1 MQDTK
6 NIEWLLSQPKEYQL
20 HLFQDYVELVKILA
34 SHLMEEELENKCG
47 EKYNRASPHLG
58 RYDRWGSNPGSIK
71 VGSEKV
77 PIEVPRCHDKLEST
91 KRNVDVYQEIKEQAR
106 PTEKLLRSVLLGLSQ
121 RDYGEVTKTISDSF
135 GLSQST
141 TSRKFIEESS
151 ASLEKY
157 EKRDLSNYDFVCLM
171 LDGKYLAKEQ
181 IVICMGITMQ
191 GDKLLL
197 GFIQTSS
204 ENTKAVKGLLKNL
217 LDRNLKYEEGLLCV
231 VDGSK
236 GLSKAV
242 GETFGKH
249 SMIQRCQWHK
259 RENVTSY
266 LGEQDAL
273 IFKSRLQSAYK
284 EPTYEGAKARLIE
297 IKNDLHKINRS
308 AANSLSEGLEETLT
322 LHRLG
327 LSVELGKSLS
337 TTNCIENV
345 NSKLGGYLRKIK
357 YWKTP
362 DMLARWVAM
371 GLIEIESRMRKI
383 NNHKKLYLLRN
394 ALKNELK
401 LNNKLVA

>member
-20 HLFQDYVELVKILA
+20 NLFRDYVELVKILA
-34 SHLMEEELENKCG
+34 SHLMEEEMDNKCG
-47 EKYNRASPHLG
+47 ERYNRESPHSG

-71 VGSEKV
+71 VGTEKV
-77 PIEVPRCHDKLEST
+77 PIEVPRYHDKHEST
-91 KRNVDVYQEIKEQAR
+91 KRNVGVYNEIKDQTS
-106 PTEKLLRSVLLGLSQ
+106 PTEKLLRSILLGLSQ
-121 RDYGEVTKTISDSF
+121 KDYGEVTKTISESF

-157 EKRDLSNYDFVCLM
+157 EKRDLGNYDFVGLM
-171 LDGKYLAKEQ
+171 LDGKYLAREQ

-197 GFIQTSS
+197 GFIQTAS

-242 GETFGKH
+242 REIFGKH
-249 SMIQRCQWHK
+249 SMIQRCCWHK
-259 RENVTSY
+259 RENVISY
-266 LGEQDAL
+266 LNENDAL

-284 EPTYEGAKARLIE
+284 EPTYEGAKARLME
-297 IKNDLHKINRS
+297 IKNDLLKINRS
-308 AANSLSEGLEETLT
+308 AANSLQEGLEETLT

-327 LSVELGKSLS
+327 LSVELGRSLS

-345 NSKLGGYLRKIK
+345 NSKLSGYLRRIK
-357 YWKTP
+357 YWKNP

-383 NNHKKLYLLRN
+383 SNHKKLYLLRD
-394 ALKNELK
+394 ALKTELK

>member
-6 NIEWLLSQPKEYQL
+6 NIEWLLKQSKEYRL
-20 HLFQDYVELVKILA
+20 NLFQDYVELVKILA
-34 SHLMEEELENKCG
+34 THLMDEEMESKCG
-47 EKYNRASPHLG
+47 EKYSRESN

-71 VGSEKV
+71 VEAEKV
-77 PIEVPRCHDKLEST
+77 PIEVPRYYDKEET
-91 KRNVDVYQEIKEQAR
+91 TRRNVDVYQEIKEQSS
-106 PTEKLLRSVLLGLSQ
+106 PTEKLLRSILLGLSQ
-121 RDYGEVTKTISDSF
+121 KDYGEVTKTITDSF

-157 EKRDLSNYDFVCLM
+157 ETRDLSNYDFVGLM
-171 LDGKYLAKEQ
+171 LDGKHSAREQ
-181 IVICMGITMQ
+181 VVICMGITMQ

-204 ENTKAVKGLLKNL
+204 ENATSVKGLLKNL
-217 LDRNLKYEEGLLCV
+217 LDRNLKYEEGLLCIA
-231 VDGSK
+231 DGSK

-249 SMIQRCQWHK
+249 CLIQRCQWHK

-266 LGEQDAL
+266 LNENDAL
-273 IFKSRLQSAYK
+273 IFRSRLQSAYK
-284 EPTYEGAKARLIE
+284 EPTYDEAKARLME
-297 IKNDLHKINRS
+297 ISNDLEKINRS
-308 AANSLSEGLEETLT
+308 AANSLKEGLEDTLT

-327 LSVELGKSLS
+327 LSVELGRSLS

-345 NSKLGGYLRKIK
+345 NSKLGGYLKKIK
-357 YWKTP
+357 YWKIP

-371 GLIEIESRMRKI
+371 GLIEVESRMRKI
-383 NNHKKLYLLRN
+383 SNHKKLHLLRD
-394 ALKNELK
+394 ALKTELK
-401 LNNKLVA
+401 LNNKMVA